1 MRFRNVFCCLIILCF
16 STPARASEDATIFEG
31 LFRAK
36 VMESGVK
43 FRWAPSSKD
52 LALTYRLSRKRLG
65 EKEVFQ
71 EVVQTRRLTADEI
84 TARFGTE
91 FFTSVR
97 PLLYPME
104 MVPTL
109 EEKFA
114 VANMME
120 EQRGMIL
127 YMADLTFP
135 LAISLGLGHEEAS
148 MEPGQRWLY
157 KLEAFQE
164 GEPVG
169 VAFQRVETG
178 KAALPDTLTGQAVS
192 YDWGVALKWSHLSRY
207 TAFNVYR
214 QAAKEKAFS
223 KITDT
228 PVYVTTQLD
237 EAKRVVTAPY
247 FYSDTK
253 AAKGALYTYK
263 VSGIDLFGDESQL
276 SLPIIPIRDKSRRPA
291 PMMPVALEQK
301 SEAIH
306 VSWSAAEDAEVTGYN
321 LYRGNAYNTPF
332 VRLNALP
339 MKAIEYTDDEIEFK
353 RNYFYSV
360 TSVRDNGTES
370 VMSLPRLLAPKDI
383 TPPAAPIGIEGIATP
398 ITNTTQSRVRLTWI
412 PNTETDLLGYHV
424 FKAIRADALDWAK
437 LNDGPIT
444 TPFITDTMDK
454 ALDKKPYFYK
464 VKAMDKAGNPS
475 PFSEVLEITL
485 PDVTPPPA
493 PAWKEFSNEEKAITL
508 SWQPLLTNDLA
519 GYHVLRGKGNRQKKL
534 ARLSADKTS
543 FTDTTATPGF
553 TCHYRI
559 LAIDSSGNISAPSPF
574 LTVKAV
580 DKTPPTIT
588 GLTATATR
596 SRVTLTAIIPDGDF
610 KALTV
615 QRKGDGEPDFSSI
628 RSMVPLKT
636 VADKRVDPGRSYSY
650 RVVAFD
656 RSGNAATSKV
666 KKVTIPQ

>member
-16 STPARASEDATIFEG
+16 STPVGASEEANIFDG

-36 VMESGVK
+36 VTESGVK

-65 EKEVFQ
+65 EKEAFQ

-97 PLLYPME
+97 PLLYPVD
-104 MVPTL
+104 MVQTL

-135 LAISLGLGHEEAS
+135 LAVSLGLGHEEAS
-148 MEPGQRWLY
+148 IEPGQRWLY

-164 GEPVG
+164 EEPVG
-169 VAFQRVETG
+169 VAFQRVETD
-178 KAALPDTLTGQAVS
+178 KAAPPSTLTGEAVS
-192 YDWGVALKWSHLSRY
+192 YDWGVALKWSHLARY

-214 QAAKEKAFS
+214 RGAKEKTFT

-228 PVYVTTQLD
+228 PVYVATRLD
-237 EAKRVVTAPY
+237 DAKRVVTAPY
-247 FYSDTK
+247 YYSDTT
-253 AAKGALYTYK
+253 AAKEALYTYK
-263 VSGIDLFGDESQL
+263 VSGIDLFGDESEL
-276 SLPIIPIRDKSRRPA
+276 SLPILPIRDKSRRPA

-306 VSWSAAEDAEVTGYN
+306 VSWSAAEDVEVTGYN

-332 VRLNALP
+332 MRLNALP
-339 MKAIEYTDDEIEFK
+339 IKEVEYEDDEIEFK

-360 TSVRDNGTES
+360 TSVRNNGTES

-383 TPPAAPIGIEGIATP
+383 TPPAAPVGIEGIATP

-424 FKAIRADALDWAK
+424 FKATRADALDWAK

-485 PDVTPPPA
+485 PDVTSPPA
-493 PAWKEFSNEEKAITL
+493 PAWKEYSNDEKAITL
-508 SWQPLLTNDLA
+508 SWQPLLINDLA
-519 GYHVLRGKGNRQKKL
+519 GYHVLRGKGNRQKEL
-534 ARLSADKTS
+534 ARLSADRTI
-543 FTDTTATPGF
+543 FTDTTATPGT

-559 LAIDSSGNISAPSPF
+559 LAVDTDGNISTPSPY

-580 DKTPPTIT
+580 DKTPLTIT
-588 GLTATATR
+588 GFTATATR
-596 SRVTLTAIIPDGDF
+596 NRVTLTATIPDGDF

-615 QRKGDGEPDFSSI
+615 QRKGDGEPGFSSI
-628 RSMVPLKT
+628 RAMVPLKEVT
-636 VADKRVDPGRSYSY
+636 DKRVTPGRSYSY
-650 RVVAFD
+650 RVIAYD
-656 RSGNAATSKV
+656 RTGNATTSSSQN
-666 KKVTIPQ
+666 VTIPN